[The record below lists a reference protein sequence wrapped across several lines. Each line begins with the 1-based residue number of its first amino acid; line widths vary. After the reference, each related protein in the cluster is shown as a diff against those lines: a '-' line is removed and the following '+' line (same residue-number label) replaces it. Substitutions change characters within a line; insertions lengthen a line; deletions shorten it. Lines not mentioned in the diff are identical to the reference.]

1 MLRCNRFESEM
12 ELDMTGSS
20 SSVPCDAIAGV
31 CLEGH
36 RRRRNARSAGGDVAA
51 AVAEVELGLDQLVFV
66 GEEHAILVREVT

>member
-20 SSVPCDAIAGV
+20 TSMSVLGV
-31 CLEGH
+31 RLCLEGH
-36 RRRRNARSAGGDVAA
+36 RRRRNARSAAGDVAA
-51 AVAEVELGLDQLVFV
+51 AVTAEVELGLDQLVFV